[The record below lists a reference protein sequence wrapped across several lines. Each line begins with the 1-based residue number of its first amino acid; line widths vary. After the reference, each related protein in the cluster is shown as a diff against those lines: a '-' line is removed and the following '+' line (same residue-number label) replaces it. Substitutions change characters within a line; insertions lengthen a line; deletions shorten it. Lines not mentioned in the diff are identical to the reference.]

1 MSVRILGLPV
11 AFVVIVLMAV
21 AIMVFIGA
29 WAADAR
35 AQARMQGFPMAV
47 GAEAMLPG
55 APVPAGAPTEA
66 TQRFQVPEAEAAW
79 WEEAFLYACP
89 LH

>member
-11 AFVVIVLMAV
+11 VFVTIVLMAV
-21 AIMVFIGA
+21 AITVFFGA

-55 APVPAGAPTEA
+55 APVPAVAPSGA
-66 TQRFQVPEAEAAW
+66 TQRLQGPEAEAAW